1 MVHPVRRP
9 TAGRA
14 TVRVRTVGRGRRPG
28 RPVRIRTAGLLL
40 ACCAAVLGG
49 TLTGCAR
56 GPAPLVQR
64 EVAAPAAVDPAR
76 PCVRAATLRPVPV
89 TGTAGDPT
97 AVDPRTTP
105 AAVRAALS
113 GGVIRVSGGT
123 DVTLAAL
130 SRAVRN
136 PAALQETSPGQWL
149 LGASLEVLPGASV
162 KLAAPDVTWLKV
174 RSQAGSFAT
183 IKALGGGLALDGVCV
198 TGWDPGARRADT
210 DQNDGRAFI
219 LARDGARFT
228 VDASEIR
235 YLGFG
240 AVESYGLS
248 WRTGSTG
255 HITHSVVSHLH
266 FGFYS
271 YQTTGLVVS
280 DNEFHD
286 NALYGIDPHTG
297 SNKLVIER
305 NVVHDNGKH
314 GIILAEDCTDG
325 VIRDNVVYRNAHHG
339 IVLYQRSDRNVVE
352 GNESFQN
359 VAQGINVNEAA
370 DNTVRNNRVYA
381 NGESGIGIGATASR
395 NLVQG
400 NQVRA
405 NKQDGI
411 RLVSEA
417 SEIQVRDNVIGENA
431 RYGLYID
438 GGGPFEISA
447 NSIFAS
453 RVGVLLKNSDQRLG
467 ENRISDNADGDLVSR

>member
-1 MVHPVRRP
+1 MGYTVRIPARR
-9 TAGRA
+9 GLE
-14 TVRVRTVGRGRRPG
+14 RVRTVGRARNPGRR
-28 RPVRIRTAGLLL
+28 RATVLL
-40 ACCAAVLGG
+40 AATLLGG
-49 TLTGCAR
+49 ALTGCAR
-56 GPAPLVQR
+56 GPEPLVQR
-64 EVAAPAAVDPAR
+64 EVAAPATVDPAK
-76 PCVRAATLRPVPV
+76 PCVRQASAAPAEQPGAT
-89 TGTAGDPT
+89 
-97 AVDPRTTP
+97 RTP
-105 AAVRAALS
+105 VRAALV

-130 SRAVRN
+130 SRTVRN
-136 PAALQETSPGQWL
+136 PSALKQTAPGEWL

-162 KLAAPDVTWLKV
+162 RLAAPDVTWLKV
-174 RSQAGSFAT
+174 RSEAGSFAT
-183 IKALGGGLALDGVCV
+183 VKALGGGLALDGVCV

-210 DQNDGRAFI
+210 DQTDGRAFI

-228 VDASEIR
+228 VDGSEIR
-235 YLGFG
+235 YLGYST
-240 AVESYGLS
+240 VESYGLA

-255 HITHSVVSHLH
+255 HIRHSVVSHLH

-271 YQTTGLVVS
+271 YQTTGLVVA

-286 NALYGIDPHTG
+286 NTLYGIDPHTG

-352 GNESFQN
+352 GNESFLN
-359 VAQGINVNEAA
+359 AAQGINVNEAA

-381 NGESGIGIGATASR
+381 NGESGIGLGATASR

-417 SEIQVRDNVIGENA
+417 SEIKVRDNVIGENA
-431 RYGLYID
+431 RYGVYID
-438 GGGPFEISA
+438 GGGPFDISA

-467 ENRISDNADGDLVSR
+467 ENRIRDNADGDLVTR